1 MGLLT
6 STMRLT
12 YLNSYRLD
20 LEYKM
25 QLVSTAKLELSSSI
39 NDLLNVGTNLEPDS
53 PEAKALEK
61 RKERLYLVEKKL
73 DEQVQRYQMQL
84 KMVEAEIQQ
93 VQQTFD
99 KNIQMTYGG
108 GGR

>member
-12 YLNSYRLD
+12 YLNNYRLD

-25 QLVSTAKLELSSSI
+25 QLVSTAKLELSTSI
-39 NDLLNVGTNLEPDS
+39 NDLLNVGSNLEPDS
-53 PEAKALEK
+53 PETKALEK

-73 DEQVQRYQMQL
+73 DEQMNRYQIQL

-93 VQQTFD
+93 CQQSID

-108 GGR
+108 R